1 LLRVKIVPV
10 SIGFPFGLC
19 VVVPVNIPLPTKIV
33 THVLEPIDIVTEFG
47 ENPDHHKVDA
57 YVRDRME
64 RAVDMLADQRRFPVL
79 G

>member
-1 LLRVKIVPV
+1 M
-10 SIGFPFGLC
+10 
-19 VVVPVNIPLPTKIV
+19 

-57 YVRDRME
+57 YVRDRMQQ
-64 RAVDMLADQRRFPVL
+64 ALDMLADQRRFPVL